1 MTGHMVR
8 REGWMKRDSSCK
20 HRLHHW
26 HMRHRYCIRAHGVM
40 VLTVATAIGWDLT

>member
-20 HRLHHW
+20 HRLHRGASDVVYVSRTHEI
-26 HMRHRYCIRAHGVM
+26 ML
-40 VLTVATAIGWDLT
+40 LTVATAIDGDFA